1 MQALVI
7 WMKVLRQSLSSKKI
21 LRCFHESLSR
31 PGVEEL
37 LQLDSM
43 NLNSSSLEN
52 SGQRITG
59 LLQISSRIIVFTCRL
74 LAMWNV
80 EWRAYYRSLISW
92 HCQLLY
98 LIVSI
103 TGSFF
108 LLTQLISSHGPC
120 FLLTISWILLSKK
133 NHFMVLTLFLKSF
146 QFSQLLKDQYMFRA
160 LLYSS
165 FYQLLDCFVILIYF
179 EFAFQAQLILEARNI
194 IVSSSLKEL
203 LKSLVLM
210 LLIACTTS
218 SMNLD
223 SSSLFFAMEYLNEL
237 MFSLAISILMV
248 SGAWSNES
256 WELRRMEW
264 LLSLLEPLQRNMR
277 SMVELEPLS
286 VSKYL
291 VGTMLVG
298 LDSSK
303 LKKSATVIRLS

>member
-1 MQALVI
+1 
-7 WMKVLRQSLSSKKI
+7 
-21 LRCFHESLSR
+21 
-31 PGVEEL
+31 
-37 LQLDSM
+37 
-43 NLNSSSLEN
+43 
-52 SGQRITG
+52 
-59 LLQISSRIIVFTCRL
+59 
-74 LAMWNV
+74 
-80 EWRAYYRSLISW
+80 
-92 HCQLLY
+92 
-98 LIVSI
+98 
-103 TGSFF
+103 
-108 LLTQLISSHGPC
+108 
-120 FLLTISWILLSKK
+120 
-133 NHFMVLTLFLKSF
+133 MVLTLFLKSF
-146 QFSQLLKDQYMFRA
+146 QFSQLLKDQYMFRV

-291 VGTMLVG
+291 MGTMLVG

-303 LKKSATVIRLS
+303 LKESATVIRLS

>member
-1 MQALVI
+1 
-7 WMKVLRQSLSSKKI
+7 
-21 LRCFHESLSR
+21 
-31 PGVEEL
+31 
-37 LQLDSM
+37 
-43 NLNSSSLEN
+43 
-52 SGQRITG
+52 
-59 LLQISSRIIVFTCRL
+59 
-74 LAMWNV
+74 
-80 EWRAYYRSLISW
+80 
-92 HCQLLY
+92 
-98 LIVSI
+98 
-103 TGSFF
+103 
-108 LLTQLISSHGPC
+108 
-120 FLLTISWILLSKK
+120 
-133 NHFMVLTLFLKSF
+133 MVLTLFLKSF

-303 LKKSATVIRLS
+303 LKESATVIRLS